1 MMLKAALPGKTKH
14 KIVWN
19 LTKLGLMP
27 KGNALWIIQRAL
39 RQAHTP
45 LASFA
50 WSLAQE
56 NVSQKTKQKVKKKIK

>member
-1 MMLKAALPGKTKH
+1 
-14 KIVWN
+14 
-19 LTKLGLMP
+19 MP

-56 NVSQKTKQKVKKKIK
+56 NVSQKTKQNKTKQKVKNK